1 MEAIMKGVIFNIL
14 EEMVEDNYGMAVWN
28 DILDEAQQQDG
39 VFIAGQSYADDTLFQ
54 FVQIICDKLKQPSHI
69 IVGAFG
75 EYLFTKLVDRHK
87 VLMENQTDLDAFLK
101 SIDSIIHVEV
111 SKLYVDPNLP
121 SIECFDI
128 DSTHMTMRYRSPR
141 KLCPLAE
148 GLVRGASTY
157 FSQKISIKHETCMHK
172 GSDHCDL
179 EIEYL

>member
-1 MEAIMKGVIFNIL
+1 MKGVIFNVL

-28 DILDEAQQQDG
+28 EILDEAEQHEG
-39 VFIAGQSYADDTLFQ
+39 IFIAGQSYADETLFQ
-54 FVQIICDKLKQPSHI
+54 FVQIICDKLQQPSD
-69 IVGAFG
+69 IVVAAFG
-75 EYLFTKLVDRHK
+75 EYLFSKLVERHK
-87 VLMENQTDLDAFLK
+87 VLIEGQTDLDAFLK

-111 SKLYVDPNLP
+111 GKLYVDPNLP

-128 DSTHMTMRYRSPR
+128 DTKKMTMRYRSPR

-148 GLVRGASTY
+148 GLIRGASSY
-157 FSQKISIKHETCMHK
+157 FEQAIKITHTTCMHK